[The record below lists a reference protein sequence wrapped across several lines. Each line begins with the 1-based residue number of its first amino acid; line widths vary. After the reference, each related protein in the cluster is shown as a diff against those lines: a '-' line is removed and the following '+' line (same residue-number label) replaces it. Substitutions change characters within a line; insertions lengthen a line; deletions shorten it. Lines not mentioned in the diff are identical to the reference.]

1 MEINFDSDK
10 NETTIKKCRKYKG
23 TPEEDNIGELDE
35 EFFRNARPAAEALPE
50 IFGEEVAAELRDRRG
65 PGRPKQ
71 EVTKVFTRLRL
82 DPDILAA
89 FKKGGRGWQTRINEA
104 LREWV
109 AEHHPD

>member
-1 MEINFDSDK
+1 MS
-10 NETTIKKCRKYKG
+10 RKYKG
-23 TPEEDNIGELDE
+23 TPQEDNISELDE
-35 EFFRNARPAAEALPE
+35 EFFRNAQPAAEALPE
-50 IFGEEVAAELRDRRG
+50 IFGEEAAENLLKRRG

-109 AEHHPD
+109 AAHHTE